1 MARSIFCRLNGMILL
16 LVLALS
22 MSLSMAAVF
31 DHPVNATSKQELS
44 SALLQMTRHEV
55 VTGDFKQTKSIK
67 KLNRDFVS
75 TGTFRISKT
84 SGIVWKTQKPFPSE
98 LTVSDAGISERNVNG
113 QVRVIS
119 SNDNPVFVQFSKTIQ
134 AVFSGN
140 LSELETNFN
149 IFCEKTSNGYMVGLV
164 PREKAVQKVITNIV
178 IDVSENL
185 EKVVITDGEG
195 SPVVYEFSN
204 QKTSNENSAEQPGA
218 P

>member
-1 MARSIFCRLNGMILL
+1 MARSIFCRLNGMMLL

-113 QVRVIS
+113 LVRVIS

-164 PREKAVQKVITNIV
+164 PREKAVQKVIANIV
-178 IDVSENL
+178 MDVSENL

>member
-1 MARSIFCRLNGMILL
+1 MILL

-44 SALLQMTRHEV
+44 SALLQMTRHDV

-164 PREKAVQKVITNIV
+164 PREKAVQKVIANIV
-178 IDVSENL
+178 MDVSENL

-204 QKTSNENSAEQPGA
+204 QKTSDKNSAEQPGA

>member
-164 PREKAVQKVITNIV
+164 PREKAVQKVIANIV
-178 IDVSENL
+178 MDVSENL

-204 QKTSNENSAEQPGA
+204 QKTSNENSVEQPGA

>member
-1 MARSIFCRLNGMILL
+1 MARSIFCRLNRMILL

-55 VTGDFKQTKSIK
+55 VTGNFKQTKSIK

-84 SGIVWKTQKPFPSE
+84 SGIVWKTQKPFTSE

-119 SNDNPVFVQFSKTIQ
+119 SNDNPVFAQFSKTIQ

-149 IFCEKTSNGYMVGLV
+149 IFCEKMSNGYMVGLV
-164 PREKAVQKVITNIV
+164 PREKAVQKVIANIV
-178 IDVSENL
+178 MDVSENL

>member
-1 MARSIFCRLNGMILL
+1 MARSIFCRLNRMILL

-119 SNDNPVFVQFSKTIQ
+119 SNDNPVFAQFSKTIQ

-164 PREKAVQKVITNIV
+164 PREKAVQKVIANIV
-178 IDVSENL
+178 MDVSENL

>member
-1 MARSIFCRLNGMILL
+1 MARNIFCRLNGMILL

-44 SALLQMTRHEV
+44 SALLQMTRHDV

-75 TGTFRISKT
+75 TGTFRIAKT
-84 SGIVWKTQKPFPSE
+84 SGIAWKTQKPFPSE
-98 LTVSDAGISERNVNG
+98 LTVTDAGISERNVNG

-164 PREKAVQKVITNIV
+164 PREKAVQKVIANIV
-178 IDVSENL
+178 MDVSENL

>member
-1 MARSIFCRLNGMILL
+1 MARSIFCRLNRMILL

-44 SALLQMTRHEV
+44 SVLLQMTRHDV

-119 SNDNPVFVQFSKTIQ
+119 SNDNPVFAQFSKTIQ

-149 IFCEKTSNGYMVGLV
+149 IFCEKTSNGYTVGLV
-164 PREKAVQKVITNIV
+164 PREKAVQKVIANIV
-178 IDVSENL
+178 MDVSENL

-204 QKTSNENSAEQPGA
+204 QKTSDKNSAEQPGA

>member
-44 SALLQMTRHEV
+44 SALLQMTRHDV

-164 PREKAVQKVITNIV
+164 PREKAVQKVIANIV
-178 IDVSENL
+178 MDVSENL

>member
-1 MARSIFCRLNGMILL
+1 MILL

-44 SALLQMTRHEV
+44 SALLQMTRHDV

-84 SGIVWKTQKPFPSE
+84 SGIVWKTKKPFPSE
-98 LTVSDAGISERNVNG
+98 LTVSDAGFSERNVNG

-119 SNDNPVFVQFSKTIQ
+119 SNDNPVFAQFSKTIQ
-134 AVFSGN
+134 AVVSGN

-149 IFCEKTSNGYMVGLV
+149 IFCEKTSNVYTVVLV
-164 PREKAVQKVITNIV
+164 PREKAVQKVIANIV
-178 IDVSENL
+178 MDVSENL

-204 QKTSNENSAEQPGA
+204 QKTSNENSVEQPGA